1 MHPES
6 TRPSLLARLRDARDA
21 AAWSEF
27 DASYRDLIR
36 RYCARSGLQAA
47 DTEDVCQI
55 VLMALTS
62 SLQGFRFD
70 PARGRFRSYL
80 GRITK
85 NAIHQQRARPKN
97 ASRSLEQC
105 VQETLA
111 APEDGAI
118 EQAWDEEWSRHHLR
132 RAMCALRESCKPESL
147 AVFERLLRGESI
159 EAVAATSGMTSQA
172 VHKVKQRIGE
182 RLRLEVERQVRDEE
196 LPGGSA

>member
-85 NAIHQQRARPKN
+85 SAIHQQRARP
-97 ASRSLEQC
+97 
-105 VQETLA
+105 
-111 APEDGAI
+111 
-118 EQAWDEEWSRHHLR
+118 
-132 RAMCALRESCKPESL
+132 
-147 AVFERLLRGESI
+147 
-159 EAVAATSGMTSQA
+159 
-172 VHKVKQRIGE
+172 
-182 RLRLEVERQVRDEE
+182 
-196 LPGGSA
+196 